1 MKISTLDKRTQ
12 KGYGDK
18 TKYQAVILFNQV
30 GSLRAVADSL
40 GVRYDTMRVWH
51 TQDWWKDIEDDL
63 KSQKKHK
70 LSGQLV
76 KLKDKAIEVVEDR
89 LVNGDFYYDQKKG
102 EMIRKP
108 INADSAANIMRT
120 SLDKHLQMEE
130 MALLEKKVATEEKIT
145 DRLAKLGEDFKRF
158 AKAKEITNDAI
169 HDQREAGLQEGTSL
183 GEEDNGKGPARGQI
197 GSELGSS
204 GGGEEVGSQTPDEY
218 GSGSQEGTL
227 EGGIELQRE
236 PASGQGHQERLIL
249 EELERRDA
257 FGDV

>member
-1 MKISTLDKRTQ
+1 
-12 KGYGDK
+12 
-18 TKYQAVILFNQV
+18 
-30 GSLRAVADSL
+30 
-40 GVRYDTMRVWH
+40 MRVWH
-51 TQDWWKDIEDDL
+51 TQDWWKEIEDDL

-102 EMIRKP
+102 EMLRKP
-108 INADSAANIMRT
+108 VGADTAANIMRT
-120 SLDKHLQMEE
+120 TLDKHLQMEE

-169 HDQREAGLQEGTSL
+169 HDEREAGLQEGTRL
-183 GEEDNGKGPARGQI
+183 GEENDGKGTTGGQV

-204 GGGEEVGSQTPDEY
+204 GSGEEVGSQTADEY
-218 GSGSQEGTL
+218 GGGSQEGTL
-227 EGGIELQRE
+227 EGGDELLEQ
-236 PASGQGHQERLIL
+236 PSSGKGYQERLIL

-257 FGDV
+257 LGDV